1 MSFLDSLTGPGGE
14 EALASI
20 PLLIGAFEQG
30 RGRPMGNVLEM
41 LGGLI
46 GQHAQYRQAGKS
58 ASAFEKFLQ
67 GTIKPG
73 SLAQTE
79 YQQFQP
85 IESQFGPDERLAM
98 LQNILGEAQSEAAKK
113 SALPHYQRYNTAQGP
128 AIFDPATGKVTQ
140 LPGGVASTGKEA
152 FQEEVADAYALKNY
166 GKDLKTL
173 IKTNPD
179 AAIEVLNTI
188 GQDKNTLALQRYNA
202 EAQTR
207 QADAL
212 ARMAQSNANAID
224 RLAQSNENALNRSE
238 TLMSD
243 RLGLTP
249 HGPIETYIMD
259 RYNINPGQ
267 LRNLPDDKRK
277 ALINEAT
284 AFAAKTAADKTTA
297 TTSARID
304 ATAAG
309 AVKTWASTPL
319 GKSPY
324 FAVDPSTDSLVND
337 PSMTIGS
344 AANSG
349 LPTIYKTELNAYT
362 QGLEARDTLK
372 SMIPLA
378 QKVLPKAPST
388 FKNYYTMKAW
398 LEFQAKRGD
407 PDAAAFLAAQAK
419 LIPYLRN
426 MARTSRPN
434 QAEINKIL
442 PQISGA
448 SNMAQM
454 TAILTDA
461 EGNITSSLKSMQM
474 KGKSDFSRDS
484 SKLRSKA
491 ADVGAGI
498 TPPASA
504 PPDWTSDD
512 PGASSGK
519 L

>member
-1 MSFLDSLTGPGGE
+1 MLWKKKRLGLNTVNTN
-14 EALASI
+14 EARDEDIFAKAKYGKPLAQLNPQQQADIVNSYM
-20 PLLIGAFEQG
+20 LHNAQG
-30 RGRPMGNVLEM
+30 RSDIQFG
-41 LGGLI
+41 
-46 GQHAQYRQAGKS
+46 
-58 ASAFEKFLQ
+58 
-67 GTIKPG
+67 
-73 SLAQTE
+73 
-79 YQQFQP
+79 QFQREEP
-85 IESQFGPDERLAM
+85 IR
-98 LQNILGEAQSEAAKK
+98 
-113 SALPHYQRYNTAQGP
+113 
-128 AIFDPATGKVTQ
+128 
-140 LPGGVASTGKEA
+140 
-152 FQEEVADAYALKNY
+152 
-166 GKDLKTL
+166 
-173 IKTNPD
+173 
-179 AAIEVLNTI
+179 
-188 GQDKNTLALQRYNA
+188 QD
-202 EAQTR
+202 
-207 QADAL
+207 DAL
-212 ARMAQSNANAID
+212 ARSVAASN
-224 RLAQSNENALNRSE
+224 NALARFLAEEPHRNTDYE
-238 TLMSD
+238 AHLD
-243 RLGLTP
+243 ERLGLTP

-259 RYNINPGQ
+259 RYNITPGQ
-267 LRNLPDDKRK
+267 LRSLPDDRRK

-284 AFAAKTAADKTTA
+284 AFAAKTAADRTTA
-297 TTSARID
+297 TTTARID

-309 AVKTWASTPL
+309 AVKTWLNTPI

-324 FAVDPSTDSLVND
+324 FAVNPTDDSLVND
-337 PSMTIGS
+337 PSATIGS

-454 TAILTDA
+454 MAILTDA

-474 KGKSDFSRDS
+474 KGKSDFNRDS

-491 ADVGAGI
+491 GDVAAG
-498 TPPASA
+498 TKPPAGS
-504 PPDWTSDD
+504 PSDWTSDD
-512 PGASSGK
+512 PGVSSGK